1 MANEK
6 KRNEPRKD
14 SNGTFYKGAAYEMA
28 DLAGDDLAFVDG
40 VFDDCAADDYQ
51 GHGLELEVYK
61 FDYDGRYWNGP
72 YFYWSE
78 LYRTDQERDNIK
90 ARDSQREIYCALYSN
105 FWLEVFSSLRL
116 KR

>member
-1 MANEK
+1 
-6 KRNEPRKD
+6 
-14 SNGTFYKGAAYEMA
+14 MA
-28 DLAGDDLAFVDG
+28 DLAGDDLAFVDS

-61 FDYDGRYWNGP
+61 FDYDGRSWNGP

-90 ARDSQREIYCALYSN
+90 AKDSQNDIYNFCSN
-105 FWLEVFSSLRL
+105 LS
-116 KR
+116 